1 MARILPEAP
10 SACNPRFRR
19 GRECD
24 RLPGMRLVIFDFDG
38 TLADTRLNI
47 VLTMRETMRALGL
60 PEADEA
66 ACVATIGLRLRDGFA
81 RLFPGVPDETL
92 DRCVST
98 YRRLFD
104 ERKRTMPPN
113 PFPGALGLL
122 AALRERGS
130 LLAIA
135 SSRSSFTLAPML
147 RDMGLSGAFDAVVC
161 GDDVEN
167 PKPAPDAVLAILR
180 RLDVPPSAA
189 LVVGDM
195 PVDIEMGRAA
205 GVRTCGVLWGNATRE
220 QLAAA
225 GADFVAATM
234 DNILALA

>member
-1 MARILPEAP
+1 
-10 SACNPRFRR
+10 
-19 GRECD
+19 
-24 RLPGMRLVIFDFDG
+24 MRLAIFDFDG

-47 VLTMRETMRALGL
+47 VLTMRETMRELRL

-66 ACVATIGLRLRDGFA
+66 ACAATIGLRLRDGFA
-81 RLFPGVPDETL
+81 RLLPGVADETL

-104 ERKRTMPPN
+104 ERKRTMPPK
-113 PFPGALGLL
+113 PFPGAAELL
-122 AALRERGS
+122 DALRGRGA

-147 RDMGLSGAFDAVVC
+147 RDMGLAGAFDAVVC
-161 GDDVEN
+161 GDEAER

-180 RLDVPPSAA
+180 RLDVPPSEA

-195 PVDIEMGRAA
+195 PVDVEMGRAA

-225 GADFVAATM
+225 GADFLAATM
-234 DNILALA
+234 DDILALA